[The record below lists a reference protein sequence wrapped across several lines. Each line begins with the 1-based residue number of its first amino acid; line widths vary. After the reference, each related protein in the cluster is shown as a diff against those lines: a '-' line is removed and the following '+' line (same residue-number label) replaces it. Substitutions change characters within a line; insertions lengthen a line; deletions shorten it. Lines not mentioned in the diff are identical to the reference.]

1 MLAQCACG
9 CVLHAVG
16 SPHDPQ
22 ILEGGG
28 GGPSRWPNGSVA
40 SANNFYFYGHTAKDF
55 FYFYFFVYHQRT
67 HSRGHIHMSF
77 HSLPLVLNEVR
88 ATEAVLNRIYDAAK
102 LGLKGDNLA
111 LAAGM
116 VPRTYR
122 QLCEL
127 DPLAQLAEQKGRAEG
142 ELLAS
147 KQLHKAAEEGD
158 AKASLAILQNVH
170 GWVAKQA
177 ITVDVNQQ
185 ISILGALAEAE
196 RRAADVVDVTDVI
209 AHDPSQPLQAR
220 KAPTRQAID

>member
-1 MLAQCACG
+1 MGQRSRSVHKQFLFFT
-9 CVLHAVG
+9 AVCKKFF
-16 SPHDPQ
+16 D
-22 ILEGGG
+22 
-28 GGPSRWPNGSVA
+28 
-40 SANNFYFYGHTAKDF
+40 FYFLSYYSHTHPRGHT
-55 FYFYFFVYHQRT
+55 
-67 HSRGHIHMSF
+67 SMSF
-77 HSLPLVLNEVR
+77 YSLPLVINEVR

-116 VPRTYR
+116 VPTAYR

-127 DPLAQLAEQKGRAEG
+127 DRVAQLAEQKGRADG

-196 RRAADVVDVTDVI
+196 RRAADVVDVI
-209 AHDPSQPLQAR
+209 AHEPTPALQAR
-220 KAPTRQAID
+220 LAPHKQSV

>member
-1 MLAQCACG
+1 
-9 CVLHAVG
+9 
-16 SPHDPQ
+16 
-22 ILEGGG
+22 
-28 GGPSRWPNGSVA
+28 
-40 SANNFYFYGHTAKDF
+40 
-55 FYFYFFVYHQRT
+55 
-67 HSRGHIHMSF
+67 MSF

-147 KQLHKAAEEGD
+147 RQLHKAAEEGD

-196 RRAADVVDVTDVI
+196 RRAAQAVEADVVDVI
-209 AHDPSQPLQAR
+209 AHEPSQPLPTAR
-220 KAPTRQAID
+220 LAPHKQVQE

>member
-1 MLAQCACG
+1 
-9 CVLHAVG
+9 
-16 SPHDPQ
+16 
-22 ILEGGG
+22 
-28 GGPSRWPNGSVA
+28 
-40 SANNFYFYGHTAKDF
+40 
-55 FYFYFFVYHQRT
+55 
-67 HSRGHIHMSF
+67 MSF

-127 DPLAQLAEQKGRAEG
+127 DPLAQLADQKGRAEG

-177 ITVDVNQQ
+177 ISVDVNQS
-185 ISILGALAEAE
+185 ISITAALQEAE
-196 RRAADVVDVTDVI
+196 RRVLDVVDVI
-209 AHDPSQPLQAR
+209 ENNPSQVLQHADHTLQR
-220 KAPTRQAID
+220 AG

>member
-1 MLAQCACG
+1 
-9 CVLHAVG
+9 
-16 SPHDPQ
+16 
-22 ILEGGG
+22 
-28 GGPSRWPNGSVA
+28 
-40 SANNFYFYGHTAKDF
+40 
-55 FYFYFFVYHQRT
+55 
-67 HSRGHIHMSF
+67 MSF
-77 HSLPLVLNEVR
+77 HSLPLVINEVR

-116 VPRTYR
+116 VPTAYR

-127 DPLAQLAEQKGRAEG
+127 DRVAQLAEQKGRADG

-196 RRAADVVDVTDVI
+196 RRAADVVDVTDV
-209 AHDPSQPLQAR
+209 AVRAVEHTPTPALQAR
-220 KAPTRQAID
+220 LAPHKQSV

>member
-1 MLAQCACG
+1 
-9 CVLHAVG
+9 
-16 SPHDPQ
+16 
-22 ILEGGG
+22 LEGGG
-28 GGPSRWPNGSVA
+28 GGPSGPVNGSVA
-40 SANNFYFYGHTAKDF
+40 FSNNFYFYRHTAKDF
-55 FYFYFFVYHQRT
+55 LIFIFCFTLPST
-67 HSRGHIHMSF
+67 HPRGHTSMSF
-77 HSLPLVLNEVR
+77 HSLPLVINEVR

-116 VPRTYR
+116 VPTAYR

-127 DPLAQLAEQKGRAEG
+127 DRVAQLAEQKGRADG

-196 RRAADVVDVTDVI
+196 RRAADVVDVI
-209 AHDPSQPLQAR
+209 AHEPSSTTMPALQAR
-220 KAPTRQAID
+220 LAPHKQSA

>member
-1 MLAQCACG
+1 
-9 CVLHAVG
+9 
-16 SPHDPQ
+16 
-22 ILEGGG
+22 
-28 GGPSRWPNGSVA
+28 
-40 SANNFYFYGHTAKDF
+40 
-55 FYFYFFVYHQRT
+55 
-67 HSRGHIHMSF
+67 MSF

-196 RRAADVVDVTDVI
+196 RRAAPAVEADVTDVI
-209 AHDPSQPLQAR
+209 AHEPSPAPALSSR
-220 KAPTRQAID
+220 KAPHKQVV